1 MYLPFIGI
9 GVIVLIVGAVIVYYG
24 IKMPEDKKVD
34 MGFGTYYDGFGISA
48 RGALVVFVGIICITM
63 GFLYQA

>member
-9 GVIVLIVGAVIVYYG
+9 GLIVLIVGAAIIYYG
-24 IKMPEDKKVD
+24 VKMPENKKVD
-34 MGFGTYYDGFGISA
+34 MGFGTYYDGFGVSA
-48 RGALVVFVGIICITM
+48 RGALLAFVGIIGIVM